1 MHKSIMDEY
10 TAHLKSMLEDR
21 KADAVICER
30 ARDHPEKLLNLS
42 IDSMDVSKWKC
53 PRNLSATKDFQGL
66 WRPECTFTVILVEGI
81 SEEFFIMDMDVIKNS
96 NLMIT
101 LLARAI
107 HKALK
112 HYDEKGWQRP
122 ASLRV
127 HSDNAASETKNQLVF
142 RWCAA
147 MLHQNMFMEITGF
160 LLTAVWASL
169 RWGDLLWT
177 PPARLHLQLS
187 HGAILG
193 TAVRTKTTNRS
204 MPFGFLVVGL
214 SGSPSVNWGVR
225 FFNLLRQALADTLS
239 LQPGRV
245 VDFLP
250 ARLGGSDSRPL
261 LLDPCERHLAV
272 PRLLSLLAAHWSSN
286 CTSQPPSQF
295 ALYGAH
301 SCKATVLSWSR
312 HMSLDRT
319 LRRIQG
325 HHRLSGADRSVEL
338 YGRDDIRPMLDLQ
351 AQVINHVRAGFR
363 PLQPLARG
371 SSVPLPDF
379 AVQLPAALVPV
390 LSGPSTSASGLPALP
405 GTGTGTR
412 PLAVPCRQPLFCQR
426 LFR

>member
-1 MHKSIMDEY
+1 MSRLYEH
-10 TAHLKSMLEDR
+10 
-21 KADAVICER
+21 
-30 ARDHPEKLLNLS
+30 
-42 IDSMDVSKWKC
+42 
-53 PRNLSATKDFQGL
+53 
-66 WRPECTFTVILVEGI
+66 WRT
-81 SEEFFIMDMDVIKNS
+81 
-96 NLMIT
+96 
-101 LLARAI
+101 
-107 HKALK
+107 
-112 HYDEKGWQRP
+112 
-122 ASLRV
+122 
-127 HSDNAASETKNQLVF
+127 
-142 RWCAA
+142 
-147 MLHQNMFMEITGF
+147 
-160 LLTAVWASL
+160 
-169 RWGDLLWT
+169 
-177 PPARLHLQLS
+177 PARLHLQLS

-193 TAVRTKTTNRS
+193 TAVRAKTTNRS

-214 SGSPSVNWGVR
+214 SGSPSANWGVR

-312 HMSLDRT
+312 QMSLDRT

-351 AQVINHVRAGFR
+351 AQVINHARAGFR

-379 AVQLPAALVPV
+379 AVQLPTAPVPV
-390 LSGPSTSASGLPALP
+390 LSEANVGPAHLPPAFPPCP
-405 GTGTGTR
+405 GPLQEYDPSPVFHPCLRWRMRTR
-412 PLAVPCRQPLFCQR
+412 PLWTAPLQPVPVPLTRVKPWVLRMTHLFRSPGPLLLMPPSRRRRVRTWKHRPCTCMSTITGLMLSTLPGPPRPQIRPECRTHLMRISSIALPAVPVPVAMARRLSVARFPQPLLRVCTAPVVQLCHHKGF
-426 LFR
+426 LYP